1 MEEWK
6 LDRKNIRAG
15 SFKWHA
21 DEYYARGD
29 NKPKHMYSPD
39 WLDVEMKTHHE
50 KARGGTAT
58 IKVNPLEGPSSPKP
72 SYGFFEPDASLRPKS
87 PIAMDLGWQTLS
99 GTQPLANTL
108 NKRRP
113 ASAMTLT
120 SGQAENIPHGEHVSV
135 MAADVRSRT
144 STVCVAWDALLRIRC
159 MTADLLCIAHGI
171 STCCLGM
178 AAAGVQLPQ
187 TLQGE
192 AQMQQLDT
200 EIGRLSQEWRQQR
213 DSFRARTSM
222 VSPDEQLVAAAAN
235 GRIQECRQLLQRG
248 AAGPEATSKVGQSAL
263 MAAARAGSAEAVSLL
278 LAARAD
284 PSSARGERRTTAL
297 HSATELGHGKICLAL
312 LSARADPEQA
322 DARGT
327 TPALM
332 ASDKEALW
340 PLFAAVGCERAPPQS
355 SLSSTTSP
363 ELLGGGGCSGL
374 LLQSAEHHAGALV

>member
-1 MEEWK
+1 
-6 LDRKNIRAG
+6 
-15 SFKWHA
+15 
-21 DEYYARGD
+21 
-29 NKPKHMYSPD
+29 
-39 WLDVEMKTHHE
+39 
-50 KARGGTAT
+50 
-58 IKVNPLEGPSSPKP
+58 
-72 SYGFFEPDASLRPKS
+72 
-87 PIAMDLGWQTLS
+87 
-99 GTQPLANTL
+99 
-108 NKRRP
+108 
-113 ASAMTLT
+113 
-120 SGQAENIPHGEHVSV
+120 
-135 MAADVRSRT
+135 
-144 STVCVAWDALLRIRC
+144 
-159 MTADLLCIAHGI
+159 
-171 STCCLGM
+171 M

-192 AQMQQLDT
+192 EQVQRLDT
-200 EIGRLSQEWRQQR
+200 EIGRLSQEWRQKR

-297 HSATELGHGKICLAL
+297 HSAAELGHGKICLAL
-312 LSARADPEQA
+312 LSARADPEKA

-327 TPALM
+327 TPASM

-363 ELLGGGGCSGL
+363 ESTMCSTRPSSGHSTVRTARALPVAPIDILASESVGGLEALASNSSQLRSLGL
-374 LLQSAEHHAGALV
+374 